1 MDAGLAIHGI
11 HHITLVASR
20 AERNA
25 HFYVDT
31 LGFTLVKRVTNLD
44 RPETEHLIFGDETG
58 SPGSVVTFFEWP
70 DAPPARLGVGST
82 HHLAMTVGSYKGLLQ
97 WKTWLQHAHC
107 LVAGPYD
114 HRAYRSIIIT
124 DPDGVIFEIATS
136 DPGWEM
142 VPDRPDDFIPTN
154 DRLATETWPAPVP
167 EISEEMRFHGLHH
180 IAAISSDLERTD
192 AFYQEVL
199 AIPRLDTTV
208 DSGDRRTRRWYWSTE
223 SGADAG
229 RPGTVIVYTQSS
241 THEHGQVGHGMTH
254 HFALQVPVEDALHFW
269 RERLRE
275 QGIDVSEVRD
285 REYFRSIY
293 FHGPDGEGLELATPP
308 NWNADKNG

>member
-1 MDAGLAIHGI
+1 MDAELAIKGI

-20 AERNA
+20 TERNA
-25 HFYVDT
+25 HFYVDV
-31 LGFTLVKRVTNLD
+31 LGFRLVKRATNLD
-44 RPETEHLIFGDETG
+44 RPNTEHLIFGDEAG
-58 SPGSVVTFFEWP
+58 SPGSLVTFFEWP

-82 HHLAMTVGSYKGLLQ
+82 HHLAMTVSSYKGLLQ
-97 WKTWLQHAHC
+97 WKTWLQHAHR
-107 LVAGPYD
+107 LVAGPFD

-142 VPDRPDDFIPTN
+142 VPGQPDAFIPAN

-167 EISEEMRFHGLHH
+167 EISQDMRLRGLHH

-199 AIPRLDTTV
+199 SIPCLNRTV
-208 DSGDRRTRRWYWSTE
+208 DAGDRGTRRWYWSTE
-223 SGADAG
+223 TGADAG
-229 RPGTVIVYTQSS
+229 RPGTVIIYTQGGNR
-241 THEHGQVGHGMTH
+241 ERGQVGRGVTH
-254 HFALQVPVEDALHFW
+254 HFALQVRSEDALHLW
-269 RERLRE
+269 RERLLER
-275 QGIDVSEVRD
+275 GIEVSEVRD

-308 NWNADKNG
+308 NWNADKGG